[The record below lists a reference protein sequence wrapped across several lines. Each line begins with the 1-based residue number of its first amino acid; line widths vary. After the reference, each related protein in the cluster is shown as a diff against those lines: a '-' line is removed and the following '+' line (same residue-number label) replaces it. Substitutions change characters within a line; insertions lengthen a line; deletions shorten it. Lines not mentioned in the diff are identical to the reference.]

1 MKTTTTY
8 PEINAINSVRDCR
21 LALVMGYNNLDSLKP
36 EFQPELRSRLAA
48 IEEEK
53 NRAANEA
60 ARKKAEEEEKI
71 AAAKA
76 AEEAEAKKA
85 ADEIAQK
92 AARDAKYAARKERG
106 KKKR

>member
-1 MKTTTTY
+1 MNDTLWT
-8 PEINAINSVRDCR
+8 
-21 LALVMGYNNLDSLKP
+21 
-36 EFQPELRSRLAA
+36 
-48 IEEEK
+48 
-53 NRAANEA
+53 
-60 ARKKAEEEEKI
+60 EEEEKI